1 MNIDNEYESNKV
13 YKVVKTKSFCPKGI
27 LVDQI
32 NQLRMV
38 FNLLEKHKQNELNTK
53 DCFLSW
59 KKYTF
64 TNLRKKMNYRKI
76 NIVENK
82 RYAFKNNKIYSFREI
97 TEYNNNKNNIESK
110 FNFEKTYRLINN
122 VNKKISDDS
131 FDSKNQISEI
141 VYKRKI
147 LNPSIKFNNNRYN
160 NDILQRGRALRKINK
175 IEEREIHFTSLS
187 VKKNNTFRKEN
198 TFSIKDKLTKSGIK
212 NKISKIKIE
221 FLENPMAKKN
231 TKTKNKINKKI
242 NYDNLFNK
250 IKKSFV
256 KISRKLDYENVNQT
270 FYCQSTKNQ
279 DEF

>member
-1 MNIDNEYESNKV
+1 M
-13 YKVVKTKSFCPKGI
+13 TI
-27 LVDQI
+27 L
-32 NQLRMV
+32 L
-38 FNLLEKHKQNELNTK
+38 T
-53 DCFLSW
+53 
-59 KKYTF
+59 
-64 TNLRKKMNYRKI
+64 
-76 NIVENK
+76 
-82 RYAFKNNKIYSFREI
+82 
-97 TEYNNNKNNIESK
+97 
-110 FNFEKTYRLINN
+110 
-122 VNKKISDDS
+122 
-131 FDSKNQISEI
+131 QISEI
-141 VYKRKI
+141 VYKKKI

-160 NDILQRGRALRKINK
+160 NDILQRSRALRKINK

-187 VKKNNTFRKEN
+187 VKKNNTSRKEN
-198 TFSIKDKLTKSGIK
+198 TLFIKDELTKSGIK